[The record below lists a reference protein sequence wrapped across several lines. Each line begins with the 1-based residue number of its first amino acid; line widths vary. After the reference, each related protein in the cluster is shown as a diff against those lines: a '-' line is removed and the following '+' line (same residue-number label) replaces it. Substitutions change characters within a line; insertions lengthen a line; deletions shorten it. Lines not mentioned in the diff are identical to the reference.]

1 MTTVK
6 HWMILFVGLMLEIY
20 HCWLPL
26 QERIP
31 PICPWGWSDTSRV
44 GLFLGLS
51 ILYPWRVSYLD
62 RSIFGNG
69 PLWTDCLF
77 AEPWW
82 SYDWRQIVHLRIFK
96 RGPLL
101 TDVSLLSH
109 VDGLI
114 KADRPLKDLWG
125 WFGIE
130 KPFVYWATLQAALLC
145 DTRSAVY
152 LYKLYFCHVCS
163 QRY

>member
-6 HWMILFVGLMLEIY
+6 HWMVLFVGLMLEIY

-51 ILYPWRVSYLD
+51 ILYPWRVYYLD
-62 RSIFGNG
+62 RSIFGNC

-77 AEPWW
+77 AEPRRW
-82 SYDWRQIVHLRIFK
+82 SYKGRPSIKGSLGMVWYRETFC
-96 RGPLL
+96 
-101 TDVSLLSH
+101 LLSH
-109 VDGLI
+109 SSGSITMWYEISCLLI
-114 KADRPLKDLWG
+114 
-125 WFGIE
+125 
-130 KPFVYWATLQAALLC
+130 QAIFLSC
-145 DTRSAVY
+145 V
-152 LYKLYFCHVCS
+152 
-163 QRY
+163 

>member
-62 RSIFGNG
+62 RSIFGNC

-77 AEPWW
+77 AEPRRW
-82 SYDWRQIVHLRIFK
+82 SYEDRPSIKGSLWVVWYRETFC
-96 RGPLL
+96 
-101 TDVSLLSH
+101 LLSH
-109 VDGLI
+109 SSGSITMWYEISCLLI
-114 KADRPLKDLWG
+114 
-125 WFGIE
+125 
-130 KPFVYWATLQAALLC
+130 QALFLSC
-145 DTRSAVY
+145 V
-152 LYKLYFCHVCS
+152 
-163 QRY
+163 

>member
-6 HWMILFVGLMLEIY
+6 HWMVLFVGLMLEIY

-51 ILYPWRVSYLD
+51 ILYPWRVYYLD
-62 RSIFGNG
+62 RSIFGNC

-77 AEPWW
+77 AEPRRW
-82 SYDWRQIVHLRIFK
+82 SYEDRPSIKGSLWVVWYRETFC
-96 RGPLL
+96 
-101 TDVSLLSH
+101 LLSH
-109 VDGLI
+109 SSGSITMWYEISCLLI
-114 KADRPLKDLWG
+114 
-125 WFGIE
+125 
-130 KPFVYWATLQAALLC
+130 QAIFLSC
-145 DTRSAVY
+145 V
-152 LYKLYFCHVCS
+152 
-163 QRY
+163 

>member
-6 HWMILFVGLMLEIY
+6 HWMVLFVGLMLEIY

-62 RSIFGNG
+62 RSVFGNG

-77 AEPWW
+77 AEPRRW
-82 SYDWRQIVHLRIFK
+82 SYKGRPSIKGSLGVVWYRETFC
-96 RGPLL
+96 
-101 TDVSLLSH
+101 LLSH
-109 VDGLI
+109 SSGSITMWYKISCLLI
-114 KADRPLKDLWG
+114 
-125 WFGIE
+125 
-130 KPFVYWATLQAALLC
+130 QALFLSC
-145 DTRSAVY
+145 V
-152 LYKLYFCHVCS
+152 
-163 QRY
+163 

>member
-6 HWMILFVGLMLEIY
+6 HWMVLFVGLMLEIY

-62 RSIFGNG
+62 RSVFGNG

-77 AEPWW
+77 AEPRRW
-82 SYDWRQIVHLRIFK
+82 SYEDRPSIKGSLWVVWYRETFC
-96 RGPLL
+96 
-101 TDVSLLSH
+101 LLSH
-109 VDGLI
+109 SSGSITMWYEISCLLI
-114 KADRPLKDLWG
+114 
-125 WFGIE
+125 
-130 KPFVYWATLQAALLC
+130 QALFLSC
-145 DTRSAVY
+145 V
-152 LYKLYFCHVCS
+152 
-163 QRY
+163 

>member
-6 HWMILFVGLMLEIY
+6 HWMVLFVGLMLEIY

-51 ILYPWRVSYLD
+51 ILYPWRVYYLD
-62 RSIFGNG
+62 RSIFGNC

-77 AEPWW
+77 AEPRRW
-82 SYDWRQIVHLRIFK
+82 SYKGRPSIKGSLGVVWYRETFC
-96 RGPLL
+96 
-101 TDVSLLSH
+101 LLSH
-109 VDGLI
+109 SSGSITMWYEISCLLI
-114 KADRPLKDLWG
+114 
-125 WFGIE
+125 
-130 KPFVYWATLQAALLC
+130 QAIFLSC
-145 DTRSAVY
+145 V
-152 LYKLYFCHVCS
+152 
-163 QRY
+163 

>member
-6 HWMILFVGLMLEIY
+6 HWMVLFVGLMLEIY

-44 GLFLGLS
+44 LVCSLDC
-51 ILYPWRVSYLD
+51 LYFTLEGCL
-62 RSIFGNG
+62 I
-69 PLWTDCLF
+69 WTDLSLGMVLY
-77 AEPWW
+77 E
-82 SYDWRQIVHLRIFK
+82 QIVC
-96 RGPLL
+96 
-101 TDVSLLSH
+101 LLSH
-109 VDGLI
+109 GDGLI
-114 KADRPLKDLWG
+114 KADRPLMDLWG

-163 QRY
+163 QMY

>member
-6 HWMILFVGLMLEIY
+6 HWMVLFVGLMLEIY

-82 SYDWRQIVHLRIFK
+82 SYDWRQIVHLRIFE

-101 TDVSLLSH
+101 TDCQFAEPRRWSYKGRPSIKGSLGVVWYRETFCLLSH
-109 VDGLI
+109 SSGSITMWYKISCLLI
-114 KADRPLKDLWG
+114 
-125 WFGIE
+125 
-130 KPFVYWATLQAALLC
+130 QALFLSC
-145 DTRSAVY
+145 V
-152 LYKLYFCHVCS
+152 
-163 QRY
+163 

>member
-51 ILYPWRVSYLD
+51 ILYPWRVYYLD
-62 RSIFGNG
+62 RSIFGNC

-77 AEPWW
+77 AEPRRW
-82 SYDWRQIVHLRIFK
+82 SYKGRPSIKGSLGVVWYRETFC
-96 RGPLL
+96 
-101 TDVSLLSH
+101 LLSH
-109 VDGLI
+109 SSGSITMWYKISCLLI
-114 KADRPLKDLWG
+114 
-125 WFGIE
+125 
-130 KPFVYWATLQAALLC
+130 QAIFLSC
-145 DTRSAVY
+145 V
-152 LYKLYFCHVCS
+152 
-163 QRY
+163 

>member
-6 HWMILFVGLMLEIY
+6 HWMVLFVGLMLEIY

-51 ILYPWRVSYLD
+51 ILYPWRVYYLD
-62 RSIFGNG
+62 RSIFGNC

-77 AEPWW
+77 AEPRRW
-82 SYDWRQIVHLRIFK
+82 SYEDRPSIKGSLWVVWYRETFC
-96 RGPLL
+96 
-101 TDVSLLSH
+101 LLSH
-109 VDGLI
+109 SSGSITMWYEISCLLI
-114 KADRPLKDLWG
+114 
-125 WFGIE
+125 
-130 KPFVYWATLQAALLC
+130 QALFLSC
-145 DTRSAVY
+145 V
-152 LYKLYFCHVCS
+152 
-163 QRY
+163 

>member
-6 HWMILFVGLMLEIY
+6 HWMVLFVGLMLEIY

-51 ILYPWRVSYLD
+51 ILYPWRVYYLD
-62 RSIFGNG
+62 RSIFGNC

-77 AEPWW
+77 AEPRRW
-82 SYDWRQIVHLRIFK
+82 SYKGRPSIKGSLGVVWYRETFC
-96 RGPLL
+96 
-101 TDVSLLSH
+101 LLSH
-109 VDGLI
+109 SSGSITMWYEISCQLI
-114 KADRPLKDLWG
+114 
-125 WFGIE
+125 
-130 KPFVYWATLQAALLC
+130 QALFLSC
-145 DTRSAVY
+145 V
-152 LYKLYFCHVCS
+152 
-163 QRY
+163 